1 MVIKIFFED
10 KPVFLCDEITPSIH
24 EFMHHPDAVF
34 IDEITTPAINSLLHE
49 IAKPAFHAGIL
60 WDESIEKLKRAF
72 YRHFIVVQA
81 AGGVVKNEVGEI
93 LFIFRK
99 GKWDLPK
106 GKNDGNEIPKQC
118 ALREVKEETGLIKVK
133 AGKRICTSY
142 HTYREFGKHILK
154 ETEWFCMKST
164 SQQNL
169 IPQEEEGIQKIEW
182 VSIPGIHNK
191 LKNSFPLIADVLTSS
206 GVDIKI

>member
-10 KPVFLCDEITPSIH
+10 KPVFLCDEITPSIQ
-24 EFMHHPDAVF
+24 EFMHHPDAIF

-60 WDESIEKLKRAF
+60 LNDNIEKLKESF
-72 YRHFIVVQA
+72 YKHFVLVQA
-81 AGGVVKNEVGEI
+81 AGGVVKNEMDEI

-106 GKNDGNEIPKQC
+106 GKNDGNEVPKEC
-118 ALREVKEETGLIKVK
+118 ALREVKEETGLLKVK
-133 AGKRICTSY
+133 AGKKIYTSY
-142 HTYREFGKHILK
+142 HTYREFGKHVLK
-154 ETEWFCMKST
+154 ETEWFNMKST
-164 SQQNL
+164 SQQEF
-169 IPQEEEGIQKIEW
+169 IPQEDEGIQKIEW
-182 VSIPGIHNK
+182 VNKLDVPNK
-191 LKNSFPLIADVLTSS
+191 LKNSFPLIADVLVSS